1 MTTSWL
7 LLMLVNPASG
17 SSAIDKAVVASET
30 FPWRES
36 KPLNQFTSHPF
47 CFWEISSSFFRR
59 LSKALLKVRTVEDA
73 SMKKRTILNSIRRTA
88 VSSAPVLRMLSLAL
102 PQMRSIRRLRELV
115 VAR

>member
-1 MTTSWL
+1 
-7 LLMLVNPASG
+7 
-17 SSAIDKAVVASET
+17 
-30 FPWRES
+30 
-36 KPLNQFTSHPF
+36 
-47 CFWEISSSFFRR
+47 
-59 LSKALLKVRTVEDA
+59 LKVRTVEDA